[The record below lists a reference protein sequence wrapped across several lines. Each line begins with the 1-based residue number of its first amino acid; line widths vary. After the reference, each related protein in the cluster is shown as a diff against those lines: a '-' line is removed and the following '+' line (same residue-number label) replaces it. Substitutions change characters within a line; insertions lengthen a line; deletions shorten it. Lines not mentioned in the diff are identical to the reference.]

1 MPVLGNFPAQQ
12 MKPLEVEQK
21 LRNDGH
27 ILRSEN
33 ESRWHAVVAPIE
45 LVATIHVARVESMWR
60 MLVP

>member
-1 MPVLGNFPAQQ
+1 